1 MNPGLACYLYC
12 LTFGGG
18 GVEAAAVSGVDERHP
33 VLVLDC
39 GGIGAVYSEVEL
51 DEFVGPAAEARL
63 QELAWLGPRVC
74 RHEAVIEQAMSRAA
88 VLPAR
93 FATLFTTLES
103 LESYVLERRE
113 AIAGFFAQLGDRQEW
128 AVKGLLDRAAALE
141 GELRKLSQPAAAED
155 RSPGARY
162 FEQKRIKAQAEREF
176 NQRIKE
182 HCRQTA
188 STLNAV
194 AGGFRERKAMP
205 AEEGG
210 AETVL
215 NWAFLLAPAEI
226 AGFRAVLD
234 RLQGDEAFLGLRL
247 VMTGPWPPYSFVP
260 ELPDGA
266 RG

>member
-1 MNPGLACYLYC
+1 MNPGELACYLYC
-12 LTFGGG
+12 LTSGVGG
-18 GVEAAAVSGVDERHP
+18 EAAAASGVDERHP

-39 GGIGAVYSEVEL
+39 GGIGAIYSEVEL

-63 QELAWLGPRVC
+63 QDLTWLGPRVC

-93 FATLFTTLES
+93 FATLFTSLES
-103 LESYVLERRE
+103 L
-113 AIAGFFAQLGDRQEW
+113 EW
-128 AVKGLLDRAAALE
+128 AVKGLLDRSTALE
-141 GELRKLSQPAAAED
+141 GALRKLSQPAAEED

-176 NQRIKE
+176 NQRLKE

-188 STLNAV
+188 SALSAA

-205 AEEGG
+205 PEGG
-210 AETVL
+210 AEAVL

-226 AGFRAVLD
+226 AEFRAALE
-234 RLQGDEAFLGLRL
+234 RLQGDVVFPGLRL
-247 VMTGPWPPYSFVP
+247 ALTGPWPPFSFVP
-260 ELPDGA
+260 DLSDGA

>member
-1 MNPGLACYLYC
+1 MC
-12 LTFGGG
+12 
-18 GVEAAAVSGVDERHP
+18 
-33 VLVLDC
+33 
-39 GGIGAVYSEVEL
+39 
-51 DEFVGPAAEARL
+51 
-63 QELAWLGPRVC
+63 
-74 RHEAVIEQAMSRAA
+74 RAA

-93 FATLFTTLES
+93 FATLFTSLES

-128 AVKGLLDRAAALE
+128 AVKGLLDRAAALD
-141 GELRKLSQPAAAED
+141 GALRKLSQPAAEDD

-176 NQRIKE
+176 NQRLKE
-182 HCRQTA
+182 HCRKA
-188 STLNAV
+188 ALALNA
-194 AGGFRERKAMP
+194 AASGFRERKAMP
-205 AEEGG
+205 PEEGG

-234 RLQGDEAFLGLRL
+234 RLQGDEAFPGLRL
-247 VMTGPWPPYSFVP
+247 ALTGPWPPYSFVP